1 MDFSSRLLLFLEV
14 VEMGTFTK
22 VSEHRNV
29 DRSVISKQISR
40 LEDEL
45 NVRLLNRTT
54 RSISLTAAGS
64 EMVKQAQQIRSL
76 LADTKRLAQNYHAEP
91 RGLLRITC
99 PSYLGRYYI
108 HDAAIAF
115 QKKYPDVEI
124 ELRLE
129 DRLVDLVGEGFDIG
143 FRLGK
148 PKDSSLIISKIAR
161 NRTLLVAAPSLL
173 KKYKLPETIEDVE
186 RLPATIFATSGLLGD
201 KIKYFDG
208 EKDAHFKLNTVYK
221 TNEDELYLKAAIEG
235 VGIACVL
242 AYMIHDEILEGK
254 LVPIMTDLK
263 LADFGECYAVYPHK
277 EAPAKIKLFIRHLK
291 ERIGSPIPVWENRI
305 PNFDQMY
312 N

>member
-1 MDFSSRLLLFLEV
+1 MDFSSRLLLFLDV

-29 DRSVISKQISR
+29 DRSVVSKQIAR

-45 NVRLLNRTT
+45 DVRLLNRTT
-54 RSISLTAAGS
+54 RSLSLTVAGA
-64 EMVKQAQQIRSL
+64 EIVKQAQQLRYL
-76 LADTKRLAQNYHAEP
+76 LADTKRLAQNYHTEP

-108 HDAAIAF
+108 HDAAVAF
-115 QKKYPDVEI
+115 QNEYPDVDI

-129 DRLVDLVGEGFDIG
+129 DRLLDLVGEGYDIG

-161 NRTLLVAAPSLL
+161 NRMLLVAAPSLL
-173 KKYKLPETIEDVE
+173 EKYGAPESIDDVE
-186 RLPATIFATSGLLGD
+186 SLPAAIFSAHGLQGD

-208 EKDAHFKLNTVYK
+208 SKNEHFNLNATY
-221 TNEDELYLKAAIEG
+221 TANEDELYLRAAIDG

-254 LVPIMTDLK
+254 LVPIMQHLK

-277 EAPAKIKLFIRHLK
+277 EAPLKTKLFIRYVK
-291 ERIGSPIPVWENRI
+291 EQIGGPTPIWEKRI
-305 PNFDQMY
+305 PNFEQMY
-312 N
+312 T